1 MKIENCKSCL
11 EVYLKSY
18 LKGYFMI
25 FDQVHKSLKQII
37 VLLSNASQLMTS
49 RLSLLMRCIETRKKP
64 TVIRVGNF

>member
-1 MKIENCKSCL
+1 
-11 EVYLKSY
+11 
-18 LKGYFMI
+18 MI